1 MNIDILVC
9 PSYSEGMPTVILE
22 AMARGCAIIAT
33 NVGANCTMIG
43 NRNGWLID
51 GDIKYDLKKS
61 LVEALSFPRDKLLNM
76 KKESVNIVSKNFMWE
91 KVIEKIINET
101 LI

>member
-1 MNIDILVC
+1 MNIDILIC

-33 NVGANCTMIG
+33 NVGANCTMID
-43 NRNGWLID
+43 NSNGWLID
-51 GDIKYDLKKS
+51 GDIKSGLKSS
-61 LVEALSFPRDKLLNM
+61 LVEALSLPKNKLLNM

-91 KVIEKIINET
+91 KVIEKTIKKIS
-101 LI
+101 I